1 VSSRPRIGITT
12 YPRAGRD
19 RLRFSLPSAYVDA
32 VRGAGGLA
40 LLLPPGEERPEDLLE
55 GLDGLVFGGGG
66 DLDPALFGAEPHAAH
81 YGIDRER
88 DAFELVLMR
97 DALERRLPLLGICRG
112 LQVLNVLRGGTL
124 HAHLPEA
131 VGEGVDHRESQ
142 ERHTHHPVRLE
153 PGSRLAAIYGAERLT
168 IASWHHQAVQ
178 DVGRDLRPVA
188 WAPDGTIEALEDPA
202 RPEVLAVQWHPE
214 LELAPESPQRQLLGA
229 FVALAAERAKTR

>member
-1 VSSRPRIGITT
+1 MSRRPRIGITT

-19 RLRFSLPSAYVDA
+19 RLRFSLPCAYVDA

-40 LLLPPGEERPEDLLE
+40 LLLPPGEDRPEDLLE
-55 GLDGLVFGGGG
+55 GLDGIVFGGGG
-66 DLDPALFGAEPHAAH
+66 DLDPGLFGAEAHAAH

-97 DALERRLPLLGICRG
+97 DSLERRLPVLGICRG

-131 VGEGVDHRESQ
+131 VGEDVCHRESQ
-142 ERHTHHPVRLE
+142 ERHTHHPVRLA
-153 PGSRLAAIYGAERLT
+153 PDSRLASIYGADELT
-168 IASWHHQAVQ
+168 IASWHHQAVH

-202 RPEVLAVQWHPE
+202 RPELLAVQWHPE
-214 LELAPESPQRQLLGA
+214 LELAPESPQRRLLAA
-229 FVALAAERAKTR
+229 FVALAASRPK